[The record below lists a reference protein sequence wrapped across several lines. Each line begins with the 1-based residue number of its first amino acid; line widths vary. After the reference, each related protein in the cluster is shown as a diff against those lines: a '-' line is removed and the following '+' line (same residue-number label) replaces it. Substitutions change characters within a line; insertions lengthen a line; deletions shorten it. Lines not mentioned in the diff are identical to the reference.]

1 MNRLLK
7 TQSANC
13 IYSLEIVV
21 NKSIN
26 PKYKIKLNNKST
38 SKVNHEY

>member
-21 NKSIN
+21 YKSIN
-26 PKYKIKLNNKST
+26 PKYKINGIFYF
-38 SKVNHEY
+38 KVNHKY